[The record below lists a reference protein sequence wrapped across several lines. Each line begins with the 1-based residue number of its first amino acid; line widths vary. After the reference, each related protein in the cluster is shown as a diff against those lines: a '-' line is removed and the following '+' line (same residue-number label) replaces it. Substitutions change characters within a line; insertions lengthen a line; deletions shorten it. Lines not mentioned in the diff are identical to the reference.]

1 MIRKLEFKQF
11 VPRDLDTVWDF
22 FSSPANLNAITPD
35 DMNFEILGNVPK
47 KMYPGLFISYK
58 VRPLL
63 NIPLDWT
70 TEITHVEDK
79 KYFVDEQ
86 RIGPYNIWH
95 HEHHFEEVEG
105 GVMMTDILH
114 YDIGKSFLGSIAG
127 ALFVHKRVAQIF
139 SFREEKLKELFP
151 V

>member
-1 MIRKLEFKQF
+1 MIRRLEIKQF
-11 VPRDLDTVWDF
+11 VPRDLDEVWDF
-22 FSSPANLNAITPD
+22 FSSPANLNAITPE

-95 HEHHFEEVEG
+95 HEHHFEAKDG

-114 YDIGKSFLGSIAG
+114 YDIGKSIFGSIAG
-127 ALFVHKRVAQIF
+127 ALFVHKRVNEIF
-139 SFREEKLKELFP
+139 RYREEKLKTLFP
-151 V
+151 

>member
-1 MIRKLEFKQF
+1 MIRRLEYKQF

-35 DMNFEILGNVPK
+35 DMNFEILGNVPD

-70 TEITHVEDK
+70 TEITQVEDK

-95 HEHHFEEVEG
+95 HEHHFEKVEG

-127 ALFVHKRVAQIF
+127 ALFVHKRVEQIF

-151 V
+151 